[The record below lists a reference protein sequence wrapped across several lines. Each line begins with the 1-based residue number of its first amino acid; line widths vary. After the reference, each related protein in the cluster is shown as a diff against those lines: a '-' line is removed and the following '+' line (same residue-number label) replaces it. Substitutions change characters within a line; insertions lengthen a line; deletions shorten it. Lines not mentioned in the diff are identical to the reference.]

1 MQLQVHHDGQ
11 DFSIQ
16 CANSQIYGQQ
26 VYEQISNKLNLH
38 LDSFDL
44 QICSELGNKT
54 LVHHQT
60 LAQQNITNQQLT
72 SLLVQVKQQQRYTS
86 ENTFVNSNKQFQGF
100 QPPANN
106 LGLIS
111 GPIQFNDQMLGNV
124 QKQNQFPFQNQDP
137 FNHSGQLMQNPA
149 LGGLG
154 SNPPFLPQ
162 ILQQGPQFTPNQ
174 NQFPPVP
181 MNNNQLSSAPHQNT
195 MGSPGVMV
203 TNDQLNA
210 STSAF
215 PIPTAYQ
222 GPQFPINS
230 QYPVIASINPP
241 QFQLPKPTLN
251 SQGIK
256 QPDKQIEKLK
266 ENYEE
271 QIDSLKETIRRLEN
285 QINQL
290 KKENQ
295 KLKADNEEEL
305 FLQKQGHTN
314 ELNKF
319 QDAANY
325 TNQQNQTKVRQLN
338 AEIEDLKES
347 LHQVESDYN
356 RYKQQCLRQTGT
368 NNQEA
373 FAQFQSQIEELRARN
388 TQLTRQSREKDQKIS
403 NLEYEIEQLK
413 KQLERRIDNK
423 QQINQ
428 SNQHEELAK
437 LIREQSAKLQM
448 LNSKVDELEHKAFV
462 EQKKREDRE
471 KEIGKLKETVSNLET
486 QIELQSIE
494 IKHDKNIIQYIQE
507 EANKNSNGNTRAS
520 FIPNL
525 SQEVQR
531 LQENTQR
538 EINERKKQ
546 EEEKKQNELQKQR
559 EQDEVRRQVIIARDQ
574 QAKIEKQK
582 KACKLRE
589 AIMNSQGILQVG
601 LLVDVTGSMDEYKD
615 ATMNMIQ
622 KTMGCIKNQTNR
634 DCEWGAVCYQDF
646 AELKQRGQ
654 YMQHHFTKDSNTM
667 ISFLKKIACDGGDD
681 GAEDLRNGIKQMIN
695 NLKWEKYFKIALL
708 ICDAPCHGRKWAG
721 KVLDDYPDEDLED
734 ALQLLINKNIVLIG
748 IEFSQNTDVMFAQ
761 MKNFY
766 AKQNKQQML
775 IIVDLKNRKPDQIQD
790 QLINI
795 ISEASISIT
804 EVNQQGTKTKKQNQ
818 KKDGAFE
825 ALFKLLPDPTKFNLD
840 PKITTIETKFKVFRV
855 EINQQAF
862 ERNISSIFK
871 IKVPEDYT
879 VTLESEWNCIRTLK
893 PFAFGQLKEVYLM
906 KKLNSQEE
914 VYVIKMPIGGQTY
927 KTRNEA
933 ILECRSHLIS
943 KSLMQKFM
951 LDLNDKGFQDIQIK
965 YSDFLILQEHDTS
978 FWIAERFFKGDF
990 VKFNNNYGYI
1000 NPNNTLLNNIA
1011 QVFSYYTYHISEFQ
1025 YLICDVQGVG
1035 CNFTD
1040 PAINTSEGNLD
1051 ETDLGQEGIG
1061 QYIIS
1066 FEKDKQTRYQKYLD
1080 MLELKD

>member
-1 MQLQVHHDGQ
+1 M
-11 DFSIQ
+11 
-16 CANSQIYGQQ
+16 
-26 VYEQISNKLNLH
+26 
-38 LDSFDL
+38 
-44 QICSELGNKT
+44 
-54 LVHHQT
+54 
-60 LAQQNITNQQLT
+60 
-72 SLLVQVKQQQRYTS
+72 
-86 ENTFVNSNKQFQGF
+86 
-100 QPPANN
+100 NN
-106 LGLIS
+106 PL
-111 GPIQFNDQMLGNV
+111 
-124 QKQNQFPFQNQDP
+124 
-137 FNHSGQLMQNPA
+137 
-149 LGGLG
+149 
-154 SNPPFLPQ
+154 
-162 ILQQGPQFTPNQ
+162 QFT
-174 NQFPPVP
+174 
-181 MNNNQLSSAPHQNT
+181 SSAPQPHINT
-195 MGSPGVMV
+195 FMQSGGIGIP
-203 TNDQLNA
+203 DQFSTSTYQIPNHNA
-210 STSAF
+210 YQGSAF
-215 PIPTAYQ
+215 PPNSQFQAPIPQISPNQFQFQKPIIPTQ
-222 GPQFPINS
+222 T
-230 QYPVIASINPP
+230 V
-241 QFQLPKPTLN
+241 
-251 SQGIK
+251 K

-266 ENYEE
+266 EQYEE
-271 QIDSLKETIRRLEN
+271 EIDHLKEIIKKLEI
-285 QINQL
+285 QIHQL
-290 KKENQ
+290 KKEILKQ
-295 KLKADNEEEL
+295 KNEFEEES
-305 FLQKQGHTN
+305 FQQRQGHID
-314 ELNKF
+314 ELNKQ
-319 QDAANY
+319 QDITNN
-325 TNQQNQTKVRQLN
+325 TNQQNQTKIRYLN
-338 AEIEDLKES
+338 AEIVDLKEQ
-347 LHQVESDYN
+347 LQQRETEFN
-356 RYKQQCLRQTGT
+356 RYRQQILRSTGNNN
-368 NNQEA
+368 NNQDLI
-373 FAQFQSQIEELRARN
+373 AQYLSTIDDLRSKNSSLSR
-388 TQLTRQSREKDQKIS
+388 QLRERDSKIQ
-403 NLEYEIEQLK
+403 NQEYEIEQLK
-413 KQLERRIDNK
+413 KQLERRNDNK
-423 QQINQ
+423 QQIDQ
-428 SNQHEELAK
+428 SNQNEEHAR
-437 LIREQSAKLQM
+437 LIKELSSKLQM
-448 LNSKVDELEHKAFV
+448 LESKVQELDHKAFV

-471 KEIGKLKETVSNLET
+471 KEIGKLKETVSTQEHQIQLQ
-486 QIELQSIE
+486 QIEIDNDKKI
-494 IKHDKNIIQYIQE
+494 IKYIQE
-507 EANKNSNGNTRAS
+507 ETSKNQGGNNSAS
-520 FIPNL
+520 FIPHFN
-525 SQEVQR
+525 QELQR

-538 EINERKKQ
+538 EIRERNRL
-546 EEEKKQNELQKQR
+546 EEEKKQNELMRQKEQNEVQR
-559 EQDEVRRQVIIARDQ
+559 KVKEERDQ

-622 KTMGCIKNQTNR
+622 KTMGCIKSQTNR

-646 AELKQRGQ
+646 AELKQRGE
-654 YMQHHFTKDSNTM
+654 YMQHHFTKDSNKM
-667 ISFLKKIACDGGDD
+667 ISFLKKIVCDGGDD
-681 GAEDLRNGIKQMIN
+681 GAEDLRNGVKQMLN

-708 ICDAPCHGRKWAG
+708 ICDAPCHGKKWAG

-804 EVNQQGTKTKKQNQ
+804 EVNQQGTKTKKENP
-818 KKDGAFE
+818 KRDGAFE

-855 EINQQAF
+855 EINQKAF
-862 ERNISSIFK
+862 ERNITTIYK
-871 IKVPEDYT
+871 IKIPEDYN
-879 VTLESEWNCIRTLK
+879 VTLESEWSCVRTLK

-906 KKLNSQEE
+906 KKLNSQDE

-951 LDLNDKGFQDIQIK
+951 SDLSDKGFHDIQIR
-965 YSDFLILQEHDTS
+965 YSDFLILQEHDSS

-1000 NPNNTLLNNIA
+1000 NPNNNILNNIA

-1035 CNFTD
+1035 SNFTD

-1080 MLELKD
+1080 LLDLKD